1 MPFARFQYLLLLITV
16 AVAGSS
22 ATLPSCNETDFG
34 NIEYIVVSPPLDT
47 DFSICNI
54 RTAYPVYP
62 FKPAPTGEFQK
73 VCEQRFCQL
82 GLQELFK
89 NQYIPQCNINVNGA
103 EITVR
108 AHLQSI
114 CPDLSME

>member
-34 NIEYIVVSPPLDT
+34 NIEYCL
-47 DFSICNI
+47 
-54 RTAYPVYP
+54 YP
-62 FKPAPTGEFQK
+62 FKPAPTGEFQKK

-82 GLQELFK
+82 GLQEFFK